1 MPDTSRPAAY
11 FDHAATTPVYP
22 EVVEAITRELQRV
35 GNASALHGSGRSA
48 RRVVEESREA
58 IAAALG
64 AHAFE
69 VIFTSGGTE
78 SDNLATKGLF
88 WARHQADPRRTRIL
102 TTGTE
107 HHAILDPLHWLAA
120 TAGAQ
125 VELLPVDDDGRLDV
139 EALRT
144 SVDRDPESVA
154 LVTVMWANNEVGT
167 IQPLDEVVA
176 ITEPHG
182 IPVHTDAVQ
191 AMGQLPID
199 FAASG
204 VSAMT
209 VTGHKIGG
217 PVGVGVLALRRGI
230 EPVPVLH
237 GGGQEREVRSGTL
250 DVAAVAG
257 LAVAAR
263 KAVTERAERTARIAA
278 LRDEL
283 EGRIVEVVPDVRV
296 NGGRGED
303 RLPGHLHLSFPGCE
317 GDLLLM
323 LLDAEGVECS
333 TGSACS
339 AGVPAASHV
348 LLAMGRTEEVA
359 RSSLRITLGH
369 TTTRADVER
378 AGAAIGPVVERARA
392 AGLLAGL
399 GSEVSS

>member
-1 MPDTSRPAAY
+1 
-11 FDHAATTPVYP
+11 
-22 EVVEAITRELQRV
+22 
-35 GNASALHGSGRSA
+35 
-48 RRVVEESREA
+48 
-58 IAAALG
+58 
-64 AHAFE
+64 
-69 VIFTSGGTE
+69 
-78 SDNLATKGLF
+78 
-88 WARHQADPRRTRIL
+88 
-102 TTGTE
+102 
-107 HHAILDPLHWLAA
+107 
-120 TAGAQ
+120 
-125 VELLPVDDDGRLDV
+125 
-139 EALRT
+139 
-144 SVDRDPESVA
+144 
-154 LVTVMWANNEVGT
+154 
-167 IQPLDEVVA
+167 
-176 ITEPHG
+176 
-182 IPVHTDAVQ
+182 
-191 AMGQLPID
+191 
-199 FAASG
+199 
-204 VSAMT
+204 
-209 VTGHKIGG
+209 
-217 PVGVGVLALRRGI
+217 VGVGVLALRRGI

-263 KAVTERAERTARIAA
+263 KAVAERAERTTRIAA

-283 EGRIVEVVPDVRV
+283 ERRIIEVVPDVRV
-296 NGGRGED
+296 NGGRPQS

-359 RSSLRITLGH
+359 RSSLRMTLGH

-378 AGAAIGPVVERARA
+378 AGAAIGPAVERARA